1 MKSSTFCYTCIVAL
15 AAPVI
20 VLANDE
26 IKVRVSVATAEVAPN
41 IESKQMLVP
50 SDLEYSIEVDMRCED
65 PGLPRSLSLGVA
77 DTRHNFNIAEHA
89 EHLAATFKVP
99 SQQLAPLVTQG
110 YCVADDPDSQTTITI
125 EGAFTAQISLRCES
139 DDWSSVVYLS
149 QPLSVRLFCTQ
160 PDSEPLSSSET
171 DR

>member
-1 MKSSTFCYTCIVAL
+1 MKCRTFYCTCVVAL
-15 AAPVI
+15 AAPVT

-26 IKVRVSVATAEVAPN
+26 IKVRVSVAVTEVAPH
-41 IESKQMLVP
+41 IDSKQMLIP
-50 SDLEYSIEVDMRCED
+50 SDLEYAIEVEMRCED

-89 EHLAATFKVP
+89 EHLAATFEIPGK
-99 SQQLAPLVTQG
+99 QLAPLVTQG
-110 YCVADDPDSQTTITI
+110 YCVADDPDSQTTMTI

-139 DDWSSVVYLS
+139 DDSNSVVYLS
-149 QPLSVRLFCTQ
+149 QPLSVRLLCTQ
-160 PDSEPLSSSET
+160 PDSEPLSSSDT